1 MNTILV
7 VGSLHYDI
15 MVSAPHRPETGET
28 IIATGCDYK
37 FGGKGGNQA
46 VAVAKSNVP
55 CRFVGAIGDDA
66 NGQFLITVLKKNIV
80 DTQFIETI
88 SGSSS
93 GMSVAITDTD
103 NDYSAVVIP
112 NANTQIN
119 VESFYKAEIWERV
132 SLLLLQNELPE
143 HINLIAAQEAQKRG
157 IKVCLNAAPAKPLS
171 ESFKAYIDV
180 LVVNAIEARD
190 MSGITVNNLAS
201 ATEAAKSLS
210 SVYPTAIVT
219 AGEYGVAFAEH
230 SGAYGELPAEKIQL
244 ISTHGAGDC
253 FMGVLCASLANNST
267 LKDAIGKAN
276 KAAAIH
282 VSTPHN

>member
-28 IIATGCDYK
+28 VIGTDCNYK

-55 CRFVGAIGDDA
+55 CRFVGAIGDDS
-66 NGQFLITVLKKNIV
+66 NGQFLLTVLKENTV

-88 SGSSS
+88 SGISS
-93 GMSVAITDTD
+93 GMSVAVTDAD

-119 VESFYKAEIWERV
+119 IEAFYKAEIWENIC
-132 SLLLLQNELPE
+132 LLVLQNELPE
-143 HINLIAAQEAQKRG
+143 HINLIAAQEAKKRG
-157 IKVCLNAAPAKPLS
+157 IKVCLNAAPAKMLS
-171 ESFKAYIDV
+171 ESFKKHIDV

-190 MSGITVNNLAS
+190 MSGVTVNNLRS
-201 ATEAAKSLS
+201 AAKAAALLNKTYST
-210 SVYPTAIVT
+210 VIVT
-219 AGEYGVAFAEH
+219 AGEYGVAYSEQ
-230 SGAYGELPAEKIQL
+230 SGTYGELAAEKIQL

-253 FMGVLCASLANNST
+253 FMGVLCSALASDVELT
-267 LKDAIGKAN
+267 EAISRAN

-282 VSTPHN
+282 VSTP